1 MVDKTRPPKQAVIR
15 ERYSKT
21 APSYDEL
28 YRFEQYSKYSEVV
41 WRIPPQGI
49 VLDDGCGT
57 ALLLEYIHVHGLM
70 KEIKYYLCLDITRE
84 MLEIAHKRER
94 TLQVDFLAENV
105 EADAEHLPLRDRS
118 VDIVY
123 SFTVMDLLEQPVKGI
138 REAMRVS
145 KSSVIYS
152 ILKIIPRLSIKL
164 IGKYLGET
172 PKDIIF
178 LVNVRN
184 IQSHSTTRE
193 PEL

>member
-1 MVDKTRPPKQAVIR
+1 MLDKSKIPKQAIIR

-28 YRFEQYSKYSEVV
+28 YKFEQYSKYSEVV

-49 VLDDGCGT
+49 ILDDGCGT
-57 ALLLEYIHVHGLM
+57 GLLLEYIHVHGLV

-84 MLEIAHKRER
+84 MLEIARKRER
-94 TLQVDFLAENV
+94 TLQVDFLVENV
-105 EADAEHLPLRDRS
+105 EADAEHLPLREHS

-123 SFTVMDLLEQPVKGI
+123 SFTVMDLLQQPIRGI
-138 REAMRVS
+138 REAIRVS
-145 KSSVIYS
+145 KSKVIYS
-152 ILKIIPRLSIKL
+152 ILKIIPRLSIQL

-178 LVNVRN
+178 LVNVHN
-184 IQSHSTTRE
+184 T
-193 PEL
+193 